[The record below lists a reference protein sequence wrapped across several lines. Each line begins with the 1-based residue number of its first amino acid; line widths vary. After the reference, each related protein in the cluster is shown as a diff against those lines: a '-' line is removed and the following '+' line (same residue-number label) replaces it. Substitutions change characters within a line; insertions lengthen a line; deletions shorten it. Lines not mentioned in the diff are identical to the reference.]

1 MFSNNRPTELTLL
14 QASYIS
20 RARRHIFNNYN
31 NIIRFKNQTFIRK
44 KGGIVNK
51 FPVKNIQI
59 LPTNS
64 DSSIDNESIKEVEM
78 AYFTKNLGVSTII
91 HLTVLMECP
100 ATSPDGVVTVFS
112 IQGWKNHMNAF
123 NDVQYSIGSDDN
135 WQMMIKE
142 AIEKDDVVTSGS
154 IIQGNMLKAY
164 FNKETL
170 QEIHMSLNNIDK
182 LRYLVAKTYKNL
194 YPFEQHIFQSVYSKQ
209 FDLHNYVIKI
219 DFFGNEL
226 VLIIDLFF
234 KRVKRNINEF
244 EINSYDYYHN
254 LILSY
259 CRIYSIQM

>member
-1 MFSNNRPTELTLL
+1 
-14 QASYIS
+14 
-20 RARRHIFNNYN
+20 
-31 NIIRFKNQTFIRK
+31 
-44 KGGIVNK
+44 
-51 FPVKNIQI
+51 
-59 LPTNS
+59 
-64 DSSIDNESIKEVEM
+64 
-78 AYFTKNLGVSTII
+78 
-91 HLTVLMECP
+91 
-100 ATSPDGVVTVFS
+100 
-112 IQGWKNHMNAF
+112 
-123 NDVQYSIGSDDN
+123 
-135 WQMMIKE
+135 MMIKE

-259 CRIYSIQM
+259 CRDLDMGQMKGLGLALHSLDTTREWEVHITNIFFKEM

>member
-1 MFSNNRPTELTLL
+1 MRML
-14 QASYIS
+14 
-20 RARRHIFNNYN
+20 RIF
-31 NIIRFKNQTFIRK
+31 
-44 KGGIVNK
+44 
-51 FPVKNIQI
+51 
-59 LPTNS
+59 S

-123 NDVQYSIGSDDN
+123 NDRWYSEVSFFGNIITPERPPDNIKDN

-226 VLIIDLFF
+226 VLIVCMLEKQAQLLLQHLECFRSICSLNLELFLGDLDMGQMKGLGLALHSLDTTREWEVHITNIFF
-234 KRVKRNINEF
+234 KE
-244 EINSYDYYHN
+244 
-254 LILSY
+254 
-259 CRIYSIQM
+259 M